1 MGHVVTQIL
10 KSAMQRIRQI
20 SEELAPYRR
29 SHRQTPLAAALC
41 GAAIVERLARHD
53 LIV

>member
-20 SEELAPYRR
+20 SEGLAPYRR

-41 GAAIVERLARHD
+41 VQQSSSALHD
-53 LIV
+53 MI